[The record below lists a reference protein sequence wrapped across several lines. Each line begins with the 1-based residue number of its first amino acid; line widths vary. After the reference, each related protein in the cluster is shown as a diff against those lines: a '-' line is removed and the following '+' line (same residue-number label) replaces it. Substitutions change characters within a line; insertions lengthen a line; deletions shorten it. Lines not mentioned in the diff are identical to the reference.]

1 MKSEVVGRPTR
12 LATVVDEAPSR
23 VMVVLRGLFD
33 CMTYMVIPD
42 PEMIGEWRLGL
53 GEGVQAYL

>member
-12 LATVVDEAPSR
+12 LAIVDEAPLR
-23 VMVVLRGLFD
+23 VMVVLRGLFA

-42 PEMIGEWRLGL
+42 PEITGEWRLGL
-53 GEGVQAYL
+53 GEGVHAYL

>member
-12 LATVVDEAPSR
+12 LATVDEAPSR
-23 VMVVLRGLFD
+23 VMVVLRGLFA

-42 PEMIGEWRLGL
+42 PEMTGEWRFGL
-53 GEGVQAYL
+53 GEEVHAYL